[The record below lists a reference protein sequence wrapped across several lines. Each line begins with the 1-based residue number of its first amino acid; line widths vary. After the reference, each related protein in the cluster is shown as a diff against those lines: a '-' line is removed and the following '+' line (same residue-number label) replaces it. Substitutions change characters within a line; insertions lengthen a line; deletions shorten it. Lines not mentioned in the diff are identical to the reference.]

1 MLTVTENATT
11 AIRELTSS
19 VEADDAGLRIFAQ
32 PTENGSNEATLELTL
47 TEGPAMGD
55 QVLDLPESKIYL
67 EMNAAAYLED
77 KVLDASIEGE
87 NVRFSIAEQA
97 PEA

>member
-11 AIRELTSS
+11 AIQELTKS
-19 VEADDAGLRIFAQ
+19 VEANDAGLRIHAE
-32 PTENGSNEATLELTL
+32 PTGNGSGEATLELTL

-55 QVLDLPESKIYL
+55 QVLDLPESKVYL

-77 KVLDASIEGE
+77 KVLDAAIEGD
-87 NVRFSIAEQA
+87 NVRFSIAQQT